1 MHSKLKCLGCE
12 DTTERIPWSLFDK
25 FKKPVCL
32 PARWIHY
39 CLGQVSPAGPVCA
52 LTCNRWRKGPLW
64 DSTWHIA
71 LKKNYPQRPI
81 FLPYHIRNITIFL
94 SKRWPID
101 AQRSV
106 WMATWV
112 QSWQT
117 MVHSTGS
124 PIQCVMGVQGQLF
137 YTLRIPLNIYTRRLR
152 VGPLPYF

>member
-25 FKKPVCL
+25 FKKPICL

-52 LTCNRWRKGPLW
+52 LTCNRWRKEPLW

-81 FLPYHIRNITIFL
+81 FLLYHIRNTTIFL

-106 WMATWV
+106 WNGHLGAVMADHGSQHWV
-112 QSWQT
+112 SNT
-117 MVHSTGS
+117 VHYGS
-124 PIQCVMGVQGQLF
+124 P
-137 YTLRIPLNIYTRRLR
+137 
-152 VGPLPYF
+152 GPAVLYPENPIKYLYQEA